1 MIRNIIFDVGKVL
14 VSYEPEAYM
23 RKLGLDEAARAAVNQ
38 AMFENPLWGQADK
51 GVMTPEEFL
60 EAYIAGAPEYEKEI
74 RLIHSTVGNTVELLP
89 YVMDWIEDLK
99 KRGYGIYILSN
110 YGENMWNQT
119 RDKMQFLS
127 LADGA
132 VFSYTCKMLKPEKE
146 IYLYLCEKYGLIPE
160 ECVFIDDRQVNIEG
174 GQKVGIQGILFKD
187 YDQAKDRL
195 EELLSF
201 QKE

>member
-14 VSYEPEAYM
+14 VSYEPEEYM
-23 RKLGLDEAARAAVNQ
+23 KELGLDQDARNAVNR
-38 AMFENPLWGQADK
+38 AMFENSLWDQSDK

-60 EAYIAGAPEYEKEI
+60 EAFIEGAPEYEEEI
-74 RLIHSTVGNTVELLP
+74 RQIHRTVGNTVELLP
-89 YVMDWIEDLK
+89 YVMEWLESLK
-99 KRGYGIYILSN
+99 AQGYGIYILSN

-119 RDKMQFLS
+119 REKLKFLS
-127 LADGA
+127 LVDGA

-146 IYLYLCEKYGLIPE
+146 IYLFLCEKYGLAPE

-174 GQKVGIQGILFKD
+174 GQKVGIQGILFEN
-187 YDQAKDRL
+187 YEQAKTCL